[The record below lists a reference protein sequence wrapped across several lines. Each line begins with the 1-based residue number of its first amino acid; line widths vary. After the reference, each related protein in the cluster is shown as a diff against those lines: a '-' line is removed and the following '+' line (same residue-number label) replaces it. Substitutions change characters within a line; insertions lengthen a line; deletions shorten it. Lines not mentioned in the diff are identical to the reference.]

1 MPETGKSIPR
11 RAFGM
16 GAAIVG
22 AVGMISGFVLFY
34 FLDPAVFYDLGL
46 YVAIAGAV
54 LLVYGLCQNFVNQ
67 SHENDIEISFKAVK
81 KILSNNII
89 MAVLL
94 IMVGIIIL
102 VQPRIMQLQVLLD
115 ILAQSSTKVIAAL
128 GFGFT
133 LLIGGIDL
141 SAGRLVGLAAVIS
154 ASMLQAADYANRF
167 YPELPQMELIVPIL
181 AAISV
186 CMTFGAINGF
196 LTAKCEMNPFIATLA
211 VQMIVFGAAS
221 LYCSMDPHKSQ
232 SISGMRADLLQL
244 GHYKLLAVGGF
255 PGISILVPISV
266 FFIFLI
272 WLILNKTVLGKHIY
286 AIGTNR
292 ESAAASGVQA
302 AGTVMGIFILASALY
317 GTAGILETARTAGAS
332 PGYGNGWE
340 IDALAACAVGGVSLR
355 GGSGKVSGIVRGVLI
370 LTVIQYGLQ
379 FIAADPIWQQ
389 VIKGMIIAAAGVR
402 DLSKHRNK

>member
-1 MPETGKSIPR
+1 MQKTGKMISR
-11 RAFGM
+11 RIFGM
-16 GAAIVG
+16 EMATIGAAGII
-22 AVGMISGFVLFY
+22 AGFVLFY

-46 YVAIAGAV
+46 YVALAGAV
-54 LLVYGLCQNFVNQ
+54 LLIYGLCQSIVKQ
-67 SHENDIEISFKAVK
+67 SQTNEIEISPQAAK
-81 KILSNNII
+81 KFLENHAILLL
-89 MAVLL
+89 LL
-94 IMVGIIIL
+94 IAVIVIMFI
-102 VQPRIMQLQVLLD
+102 QPRFIQLQVLLD

-141 SAGRLVGLAAVIS
+141 SAGRLVGLSAVIS

-181 AAISV
+181 AAISI
-186 CMTFGAINGF
+186 CMIFGAINGF

-211 VQMIVFGAAS
+211 VQLIVFGVAS

-272 WLILNKTVLGKHIY
+272 WLILNKTVLGQHIY

-302 AGTVMGIFILASALY
+302 AGTVMGIFILASVLY